1 MLEKQIEQALTKE
14 VKTRGGWCIKLIS
27 PSMSGLPDRMVL
39 MQGGKIGFVELKQKG
54 KKPRPLQVRRIQQLQ
69 LLGFPCFV
77 MDERKQ
83 ITAVLEHIEK
93 GGDAK

>member
-1 MLEKQIEQALTKE
+1 MLEKQIEQALMKE
-14 VKTRGGWCIKLIS
+14 VKARGGWCIKLVS

-54 KKPRPLQVRRIQQLQ
+54 KQPRSLQVRRIQQLR

-77 MDERKQ
+77 MDEREQ
-83 ITAVLEHIEK
+83 ITEVLKYIEK
-93 GGDAK
+93 GGDAR

>member
-14 VKTRGGWCIKLIS
+14 VKARGGWCIKLVS

-39 MQGGKIGFVELKQKG
+39 MQGGRIGFVELKQKG

-69 LLGFPCFV
+69 QLGFQCFI
-77 MDERKQ
+77 MDEKEQ
-83 ITAVLEHIEK
+83 A
-93 GGDAK
+93 GGVVDAICAS